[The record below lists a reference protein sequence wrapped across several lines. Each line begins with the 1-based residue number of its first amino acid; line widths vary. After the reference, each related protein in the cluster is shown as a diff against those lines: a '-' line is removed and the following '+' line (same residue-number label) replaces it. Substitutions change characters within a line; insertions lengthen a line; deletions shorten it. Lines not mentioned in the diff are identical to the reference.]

1 MSYNPFVLPFTI
13 GLLLLLVMLCFK
25 YLKWLYAFSKEDRRK
40 VTRTLFSLKLGE
52 IIWEIFTESLLHR
65 KIFRANTM
73 LGFMHMIFAFGWL
86 LLIIVGT
93 LESKFQ
99 SNFHFNSP
107 WDPIFFQYFTRET
120 GGFPHS
126 EFFAFAMDFILAVI
140 LAGVAMAWAKRLYS
154 RLFGMRKTTRHRIED
169 RVALTF
175 LWLIFP
181 LRFVAEST
189 TSALCGNGGF
199 LTGSAGHLLAG
210 LLPTSTLQA
219 VELPMWWAYSLS
231 LFFFFVALPF
241 TRYLHI
247 PTEVL
252 LIVLRRSGIQSSN
265 RYNTFHK
272 VEASSCPR
280 CGICINKCQINSATG
295 KVDQLPVYFLRDVR
309 NGSVCESKT
318 LSCMQ
323 CGRCKQACPVGIDT
337 IAIRNGQR
345 NKFFGHLPASFSYIP
360 EIEIKEAKVLYFA
373 GCMTHLTP
381 TIKIAMTKI
390 LDTAGVSYEFMDK
403 DGSIC
408 CGKPMMASG
417 NYDAAK
423 ELMNKNIEIIIN
435 SKAKTLVTSC
445 PICYHMFKNEYNL
458 GIRVLHHTE
467 FLAELIS
474 ENIVGLM
481 ETGTTYTYHDP
492 CELGRLSGIYE
503 APRFALRQAGTLV
516 ELKSNHENSLCCG
529 GSISNL
535 NLTMQERDRITREAL
550 LEQIDSS
557 ADALVTSCPLC
568 KKTFAKY
575 SDIRVQDIA
584 EIVAGAMVKGPE
596 SKVQERIVFK
606 SSTINA

>member
-25 YLKWLYAFSKEDRRK
+25 YLKWLYAFSEEDRRK
-40 VTRTLFSLKLGE
+40 VTRTLFSLKLGK

-73 LGFMHMIFAFGWL
+73 LGFMHMIFALGWF

-99 SNFHFNSP
+99 SNFHFNPP
-107 WDPIFFQYFTRET
+107 WDPIFFQYFTRKA

-126 EFFAFAMDFILAVI
+126 ETFAFAMDFILAVI
-140 LAGVAMAWAKRLYS
+140 LAGVAMAWVKRLYS
-154 RLFGMRKTTRHRIED
+154 RLFGMRKTTKHHIED

-181 LRFVAEST
+181 LRFVAESI

-199 LTGSAGHLLAG
+199 LTVSAGHLLAG

-219 VELPMWWAYSLS
+219 VELPIWWAYSLS

-252 LIVLRRSGIQSSN
+252 LIVLRKSGIQSSN

-280 CGICINKCQINSATG
+280 CGICINKCQINSATE
-295 KVDQLPVYFLRDVR
+295 KEDQLPIYFLRHVR

-318 LSCMQ
+318 FSCMQ

-337 IAIRNGQR
+337 IAIRNGQQ

-360 EIEIKEAKVLYFA
+360 PTEIKETKILYFG
-373 GCMTHLTP
+373 GCMTNLTP
-381 TIKIAMTKI
+381 TIKIAMKKI
-390 LDTAGVSYEFMDK
+390 LDTTGISYEFMDK

-408 CGKPMMASG
+408 CGKPMMVSG

-445 PICYHMFKNEYNL
+445 PICYHIFKNEYDL
-458 GIRVLHHTE
+458 DIRVLHHTE
-467 FLAELIS
+467 FIAELIYH
-474 ENIVGLM
+474 NIIGLKD
-481 ETGTTYTYHDP
+481 TDITYTYHDP
-492 CELGRLSGIYE
+492 CELGRLSSIYE
-503 APRFALRQAGTLV
+503 APRLTLQQAGNFV
-516 ELKSNHENSLCCG
+516 ELKNNREDSLCCG
-529 GSISNL
+529 GSVGNL
-535 NLTMQERDRITREAL
+535 NLTMQERDRITRNAL
-550 LEQIDSS
+550 IEQVDSS
-557 ADALVTSCPLC
+557 ADVLVTSCPLC
-568 KKTFAKY
+568 KKTFAKH

-584 EIVAGAMVKGPE
+584 EVVAVAMEKVPK
-596 SKVQERIVFK
+596 SKVQERIVLE
-606 SSTINA
+606 SSAINI